1 MPDARGDGGPGGAGC
16 GAGDWDIEVEEDFVS
31 IDKIVFHL
39 FSFLVYLTL
48 LLLGKGRAL
57 GSGRPFLFKDIIT
70 GKDRIT
76 Y

>member
-39 FSFLVYLTL
+39 FSFLV
-48 LLLGKGRAL
+48 
-57 GSGRPFLFKDIIT
+57 I
-70 GKDRIT
+70 
-76 Y
+76 